1 MESYRCIRGQIDAQC
16 KEIKDARVEYKEN
29 QGFCT
34 CDEGMKMEL
43 MTGKTDMDESKN
55 LYCKKEDGT
64 PQGECPDGQL
74 YYEYLKRCE
83 DA

>member
-1 MESYRCIRGQIDAQC
+1 MTRSREIIELPNNGGDKCGHLEETEECNTHKCPVDC
-16 KEIKDARVEYKEN
+16 K
-29 QGFCT
+29 G
-34 CDEGMKMEL
+34 
-43 MTGKTDMDESKN
+43 TD
-55 LYCKKEDGT
+55 CP

>member
-1 MESYRCIRGQIDAQC
+1 
-16 KEIKDARVEYKEN
+16 
-29 QGFCT
+29 
-34 CDEGMKMEL
+34 MKMVE
-43 MTGKTDMDESKN
+43 KTKGDPTESKN
-55 LYCKKEDGT
+55 LKCSHGT